1 MTEQAQTTDTEF
13 RIDTL
18 IRREADPQDETTER
32 GIFRAAQIIAAEI
45 DRLQRELA
53 EARAELDLVK
63 FAAHMPADYIDGLP
77 AWVNQHLY
85 AAYIGARQSPEVL
98 RAIAE
103 GRLTFPDS
111 PVAKELAEARA
122 YISTIIDA
130 PGDYPAEGSA

>member
-53 EARAELDLVK
+53 EARA
-63 FAAHMPADYIDGLP
+63 
-77 AWVNQHLY
+77 
-85 AAYIGARQSPEVL
+85 
-98 RAIAE
+98 
-103 GRLTFPDS
+103 
-111 PVAKELAEARA
+111 
-122 YISTIIDA
+122 YISTVIDA
-130 PGDYPAEGSA
+130 PKDYPAEESA